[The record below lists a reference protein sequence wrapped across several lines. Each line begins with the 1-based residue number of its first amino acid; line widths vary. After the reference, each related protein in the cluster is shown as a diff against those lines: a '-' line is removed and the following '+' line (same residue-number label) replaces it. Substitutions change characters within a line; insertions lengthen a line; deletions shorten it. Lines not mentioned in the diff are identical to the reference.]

1 MILFV
6 NACVRK
12 NSRTLE
18 LARPILAKFPQ
29 DEIEEVNLEKEEI
42 LPLKRESLD
51 FRSELVSKGDYSNEI
66 FKYAKQFAKAEEIVI
81 AAPFWDMSFPAILK
95 IYFENVSVSG
105 LTFYYNEQNEAVGL
119 CKAKKI
125 TYVTTAGGKIYYNGG
140 FEYVKG
146 LCKNLFGIQKYEFV
160 AKENLDV

>member
-18 LARPILAKFPQ
+18 LAKPILGQFPKNL
-29 DEIEEVNLEKEEI
+29 IEEVNLQDEAL

-51 FRSELVSKGDYSNEI
+51 FRNELVSKGDYSDGI
-66 FKYAKQFAKAEEIVI
+66 FKYAKQFAAAEEIVI

-105 LTFYYNEQNEAVGL
+105 LTFYYNEKNEAVGL

-146 LCKNLFGIQKYEFV
+146 LCENLFGIKNYSFIS
-160 AKENLDV
+160 KENLDI